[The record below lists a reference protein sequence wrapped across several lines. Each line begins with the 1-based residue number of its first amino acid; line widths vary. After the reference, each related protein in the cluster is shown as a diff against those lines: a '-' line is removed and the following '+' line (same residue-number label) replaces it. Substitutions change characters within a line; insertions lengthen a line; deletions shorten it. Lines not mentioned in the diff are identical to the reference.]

1 VDNQEAKFI
10 LNAYRPGGQD
20 ADDPRF
26 AEALAHARRDPTLE
40 RWFREAVAFDA
51 AVAEKFRTVAVPP
64 DLREKILVGVKV
76 SRPLRWSKPFMSWA
90 VAAALMVVAAL
101 GSWIWHSTRPARLAG
116 WQSHAL
122 VLVSSIERHEL
133 KFDAQSHDAGELV
146 SWLQANDAPAAQKL
160 PQSLEKLESLGCKT
174 FLWNQELASVICF
187 RRPEGG
193 LIHLVVRRASAASDR
208 TIKGEPE
215 LVQQGE
221 WATATWRK
229 GDMIYMLALKGP
241 RDRVRTYLL

>member
-1 VDNQEAKFI
+1 MDNQEAKFI

-20 ADDPRF
+20 ATDPRF
-26 AEALAHARRDPTLE
+26 AEALEQARRDPTLE
-40 RWFREAVAFDA
+40 RWFRESVAFDA
-51 AVAEKFRTVAVPP
+51 AVAEKFRAIEVPP
-64 DLREKILVGVKV
+64 ALRDSILAGAKV
-76 SRPLRWSKPFMSWA
+76 SHPLRWTSPLIKWA
-90 VAAALMVVAAL
+90 IAALVTLTAIA
-101 GSWIWHSTRPARLAG
+101 GSLIWHSARPARLAG

-146 SWLQANDAPAAQKL
+146 SWLQASDAPAAQKL

-221 WATATWRK
+221 WATATWRQ

-241 RDRVRTYLL
+241 RDQVRTYLL